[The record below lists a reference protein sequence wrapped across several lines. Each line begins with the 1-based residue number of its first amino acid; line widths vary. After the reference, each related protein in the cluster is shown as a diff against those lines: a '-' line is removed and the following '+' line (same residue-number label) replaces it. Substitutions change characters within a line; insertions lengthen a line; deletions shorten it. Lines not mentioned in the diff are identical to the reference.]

1 MWDGL
6 AMIHKFKLSYY
17 LIVGCVSVCIPALPN
32 HLCAVPLLDPQIQTD
47 TPPDNRREP
56 GCATASETVA
66 AESPCSVTKPCRGAL
81 FVP

>member
-47 TPPDNRREP
+47 TPPDCPR
-56 GCATASETVA
+56 A
-66 AESPCSVTKPCRGAL
+66 
-81 FVP
+81 VPKSSTSRLSGLDTLHPAGG